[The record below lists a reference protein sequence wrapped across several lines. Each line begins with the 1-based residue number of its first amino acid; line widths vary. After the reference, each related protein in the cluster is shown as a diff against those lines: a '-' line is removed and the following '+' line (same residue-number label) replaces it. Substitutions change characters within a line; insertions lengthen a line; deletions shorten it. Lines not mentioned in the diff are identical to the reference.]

1 MIAKINSAAVIGID
15 AYKVDV
21 EVDLSQGLPQYLTVG
36 LPDSAV
42 KESRDRVEKA
52 IKNSGFSYPLKK
64 ITINLAPADI
74 RKEGSA
80 FDLPIAIGILTA
92 QGLINPENLK
102 DKIIV
107 GELSLDGS
115 VRKVKGVL
123 PISIFAKEKGFK
135 GLIVPDENKKEAAV
149 VEGIDVYP
157 VSSLEQTVKFLNDE
171 IEIDKFTV
179 DKEEIFK
186 SSQEYGVDFSEVKG
200 QESAKRAIEVA
211 CAGGHNILMI
221 GPPGAGKTMLAR
233 RIPTILPQMT
243 LEEALETTKIHS
255 VAGFLHGDMP
265 IVAVR
270 PFRAPHHTI
279 SDAGLIGGGSY
290 PRPGEVSLAHNGV
303 LFLDEFPEFSR
314 RALEVLRQPLE
325 DGFVTISRA
334 SMSLTFPARFML
346 VAAMNPCPC
355 GYYGDPHHNCTCTPQ
370 MIQRYVSKISGP
382 LLDRIDIHIEVP
394 ALSYKELA
402 EKREGEPSAKIR
414 ERVEKAR
421 KIQLDRYK
429 GIEGIYCNAQ
439 LDSKLIKEFCKLSKE
454 CENLLST
461 AIDKFGLSA
470 RAHDRILKVARTIA
484 DLEGE
489 KEIAPHHIAEAIQYR
504 TLDRKYWMF

>member
-92 QGLINPENLK
+92 QGLVNPENLK

-179 DKEEIFK
+179 DREEIFK